1 MRSSPTRYLRDFG
14 QGGRGGGEWGGRKSP
29 LFIFSFILFIH
40 EKALPPS
47 PPPLLWWWEPLLLP
61 VHMATIHS
69 FIHEKAFPHTPPP
82 PSLPVLMEKD
92 PCIIFSSSVVG
103 TSPTSC
109 SHTRW
114 WEPILVPC
122 HTLTPSIFHLMK
134 KVLPL
139 TPPFTSCSNY
149 FLKSSG
155 GNLFYF
161 LFTHS
166 MVGTENR
173 AVLHHSFIHSFF
185 HSYRKW
191 GGSGGGGG
199 GAMCTPTPFRNLY
212 KQHGFPPT
220 SHLLLGALHHHHLLL
235 LLLFSGE
242 CFFNT

>member
-1 MRSSPTRYLRDFG
+1 MKKHFL
-14 QGGRGGGEWGGRKSP
+14 
-29 LFIFSFILFIH
+29 L
-40 EKALPPS
+40 
-47 PPPLLWWWEPLLLP
+47 PPPLLFYFLFTWLPFILSFMKKHFLL
-61 VHMATIHS
+61 
-69 FIHEKAFPHTPPP
+69 PPP

-161 LFTHS
+161 LFPRSMVGTSSSSWSHAHPFSLSFMKKALPLTPPPLPPITSCSHYFLKTSGGNLFYFLFTHS

-191 GGSGGGGG
+191 GGSGGGGW
-199 GAMCTPTPFRNLY
+199 
-212 KQHGFPPT
+212 
-220 SHLLLGALHHHHLLL
+220 SHVHPHPIQKPL
-235 LLLFSGE
+235 
-242 CFFNT
+242 

>member
-1 MRSSPTRYLRDFG
+1 MKKHFL
-14 QGGRGGGEWGGRKSP
+14 
-29 LFIFSFILFIH
+29 L
-40 EKALPPS
+40 
-47 PPPLLWWWEPLLLP
+47 PPPLLRWWEPLLLP

-69 FIHEKAFPHTPPP
+69 FIHEKAFPPTPP

-161 LFTHS
+161 LFPRS
-166 MVGTENR
+166 MVGTSSSSWSH
-173 AVLHHSFIHSFF
+173 AHPFILSVM
-185 HSYRKW
+185 KK
-191 GGSGGGGG
+191 
-199 GAMCTPTPFRNLY
+199 ALPLTP
-212 KQHGFPPT
+212 PPPPHYFLF
-220 SHLLLGALHHHHLLL
+220 SLLPQDQWWEPLLL
-235 LLLFSGE
+235 LVHTLHGG
-242 CFFNT
+242 NRK